1 MTQLDPFNAV
11 KNIWLHRFA
20 VFAAGWTL
28 FLIVAGA
35 LVTSNDAGLSVP
47 DWPLSYG
54 TWMPPMVGG
63 IFYEHGHRM
72 IATVAGLLT
81 IILAVWLWRA
91 EQRRWVK
98 ILGAAA
104 LGSVIVQGVLGGL
117 TVLFLLPAPISVS
130 HACLAQLYF
139 CMMVSLALVT
149 SPRWQAQNARRG
161 GGRLDEGSP
170 SLRHLCIAVNSAI
183 FLQLALGAA
192 FRHKAFGIVPH
203 LAGAA
208 LVTVLVFWVMTR
220 VMTRHASEPRL
231 ASWAL
236 GLNGLLM
243 LQLILGAASYWI
255 RTVNSPIPQPLPPTV
270 ALTVAHVATGAML
283 LAVSVVLTIQVYS
296 LLSPPRPLVQKSG
309 VAVPT

>member
-1 MTQLDPFNAV
+1 
-11 KNIWLHRFA
+11 

-54 TWMPPMVGG
+54 SWMPPMVGG

-72 IATVAGLLT
+72 IASVAGLLT
-81 IILAVWLWRA
+81 IVLAVWLWRT

-98 ILGAAA
+98 MLGAAA

-117 TVLFLLPAPISVS
+117 TVLFLLPAPVSVS

-161 GGRLDEGSP
+161 GGLDEGSP

-192 FRHKAFGIVPH
+192 FTRDGSRTTAVIVEP
-203 LAGAA
+203 
-208 LVTVLVFWVMTR
+208 
-220 VMTRHASEPRL
+220 HASAAPLHAATRCQRASPKRLMATPRRE
-231 ASWAL
+231 S
-236 GLNGLLM
+236 
-243 LQLILGAASYWI
+243 
-255 RTVNSPIPQPLPPTV
+255 
-270 ALTVAHVATGAML
+270 
-283 LAVSVVLTIQVYS
+283 SVVPCRRRGRGPSRREV
-296 LLSPPRPLVQKSG
+296 PPGRQPDRPRRHRN
-309 VAVPT
+309 

>member
-81 IILAVWLWRA
+81 IVLAVWLWRA

-117 TVLFLLPAPISVS
+117 TVLYLLPAPVSVS

-149 SPRWQAQNARRG
+149 SPRWQAQHAGRG
-161 GGRLDEGSP
+161 LDEGSP
-170 SLRHLCIAVNSAI
+170 SLRHLCLAVNIAI

-208 LVTVLVFWVMTR
+208 LVTVLVFWAMTR

-270 ALTVAHVATGAML
+270 VLTVAHVATGAML

-296 LLSPPRPLVQKSG
+296 LLSPPRPLAQKSG